1 MTEEL
6 NLPFLKWPGGKRWLA
21 VELAKLIRPILS
33 GVYYEPFLGGGA
45 TFFELAPRRA
55 VLSDINAD
63 LVNVY
68 LQVQKN
74 NRTLLERLK
83 KMRVEVCVYNN
94 IRTRTSRSGL
104 QRAVDFLYL
113 NRTAWG
119 GIYRLNSSG
128 RFNVPYGGGKRTPE
142 PLWRNGRLSRAA
154 KALEKAEIFACDF
167 ELMLERATA
176 GDVVYCDPTYTVA
189 HDHNGFVRYNEKNF
203 SWADQSRLADAC
215 ARAVKQ
221 GACVFVS
228 NAHHPSIKRLYSDSK
243 ARKFSRKSLVS
254 AVPTKRGNVDEY
266 LFFMKPISRAN

>member
-74 NRTLLERLK
+74 HRTLLERLK
-83 KMRVEVCVYNN
+83 KMRVEVSVYNN

-128 RFNVPYGGGKRTPE
+128 R
-142 PLWRNGRLSRAA
+142 
-154 KALEKAEIFACDF
+154 
-167 ELMLERATA
+167 
-176 GDVVYCDPTYTVA
+176 
-189 HDHNGFVRYNEKNF
+189 
-203 SWADQSRLADAC
+203 
-215 ARAVKQ
+215 
-221 GACVFVS
+221 
-228 NAHHPSIKRLYSDSK
+228 
-243 ARKFSRKSLVS
+243 
-254 AVPTKRGNVDEY
+254 
-266 LFFMKPISRAN
+266 